1 MNNCIKFFGVV
12 IIPYR
17 RDIMLKEF
25 KQNKMFYIVIT
36 FIAICLFTASYAL
49 SLSFIN
55 KGTHGDNPD
64 ESVLAETKET
74 SFIKENGVIITKDTK
89 LEFLVRYANCLDYIK
104 ADNKIDESIKIEKE
118 KLIGL
123 NESQLEEIFKKFGY
137 KLQQFTKNDAIFI
150 KEVAGYN
157 YSPDNYFI
165 GIKDNNMVIYKKEK
179 DESIRVVESKIINPK
194 REDNSNITLKDI
206 EDKGN
211 LLKSLYYG
219 DKDYQFSNIQDAV
232 EYGQSLCST

>member
-1 MNNCIKFFGVV
+1 MNNCIKIFGVV

-36 FIAICLFTASYAL
+36 FLGLCIFTASYAL

-55 KGTHGDNPD
+55 KGNHGDAQD
-64 ESVLAETKET
+64 DSVLAESKQT
-74 SFIKENGVIITKDTK
+74 SFIKESGVIVTKDTK

-104 ADNKIDESIKIEKE
+104 ADNKIDESIKVEKE
-118 KLIGL
+118 KLLGL
-123 NESQLEEIFKKFGY
+123 NEKQLEEIFKKFGY
-137 KLQQFTKNDAIFI
+137 NLEKFTKVEAVFVKD
-150 KEVAGYN
+150 VAGYN
-157 YSPDNYFI
+157 YSPDSYFI
-165 GIKDNNMVIYKKEK
+165 GIKDDNMVIYKKEK
-179 DESIRVVESKIINPK
+179 DESIRVVEGKIINLK

-232 EYGQSLCST
+232 EYAQSLCST